1 MTVSAIPAT
10 EKVML
15 AVEDGTTM
23 TGWVARPKKAARTA
37 RGLLVFQEAFGVNDH
52 IRDIAGRFA
61 ELGFTA
67 IAPELY
73 HRTNPGPLAYGDMES
88 VRPHSGAM
96 TPESIAADVKAA
108 YQWLAKNA
116 EVGDNVACI
125 GYCMGGRVS
134 FIANATVPLKA
145 AASYYGGS
153 IAPALLPLA
162 AKQHGRIMMFWGGLD
177 KNIPPEQYR
186 AVADAL
192 TAAGK
197 EHNQV
202 VFSYAEHGFFCNER
216 PSYNADASR
225 QAWALTQEF
234 FRIAFG
240 DPA

>member
-1 MTVSAIPAT
+1 MTVSAAPAT
-10 EKVML
+10 EKVVL
-15 AVEDGTTM
+15 SVEDGSTM
-23 TGWVARPKKAARTA
+23 TGWIARPAKAARTA
-37 RGLLVFQEAFGVNDH
+37 RGLIVFQEAFGVNDH

-73 HRTNPGPLAYGDMES
+73 HRTSGGALAYGDMDA

-96 TPESIAADVKAA
+96 TPETIAADAKAA
-108 YQWLAKNA
+108 YARLAKDA
-116 EVGDNVACI
+116 GIGDNIACI

-134 FIANATVPLKA
+134 YIANAHLPLKA

-162 AKQHGRIMMFWGGLD
+162 EKQHAPISMFWGGRD
-177 KNIPPEQYR
+177 KNIPPEQQR

-197 EHNQV
+197 EHNQI
-202 VFSYAEHGFFCNER
+202 VFSNAEHGFFCNER
-216 PSYNADASR
+216 PSYNADAAR
-225 QAWALTQEF
+225 QAWALTRAF
-234 FRIAFG
+234 FGIAFG